1 MKTLNEIK
9 KKPLFKISAFMLVL
23 VMMLSTIIFVISF
36 VIDYFSIGD
45 ALINLVIL
53 TAIVVNF
60 AQDK

>member
-9 KKPLFKISAFMLVL
+9 KKPLFKTSAFMVIL
-23 VMMLSTIIFVISF
+23 VMLLSTIIFVMSF
-36 VIDYFSIGD
+36 FIDYFSLGD

-60 AQDK
+60 TQD